1 MKPKASTS
9 NYTALLKSNLA
20 QAIKVLYNTRKTT
33 YYPANREYPKLNE
46 ALEIFKSNIS
56 DLETKGA
63 MITMNFNGSFIYKK
77 LDAARKDNLLNF
89 LDFLLIIPPPKFSI
103 RKIKKNAI
111 INEITVPRLS
121 SILDSLLHFKF
132 PRYWIDKQDEYE
144 SIAIAIMEIIEENA
158 ENMEVAESIWR
169 INNNI
174 PEKNYEAINNY
185 KNKIKEWLS
194 MGLIL

>member
-1 MKPKASTS
+1 MKPKVSTS

-33 YYPANREYPKLNE
+33 YYPANRDYPKLNE

-89 LDFLLIIPPPKFSI
+89 LDECI
-103 RKIKKNAI
+103 
-111 INEITVPRLS
+111 
-121 SILDSLLHFKF
+121 
-132 PRYWIDKQDEYE
+132 
-144 SIAIAIMEIIEENA
+144 
-158 ENMEVAESIWR
+158 
-169 INNNI
+169 
-174 PEKNYEAINNY
+174 
-185 KNKIKEWLS
+185 
-194 MGLIL
+194 